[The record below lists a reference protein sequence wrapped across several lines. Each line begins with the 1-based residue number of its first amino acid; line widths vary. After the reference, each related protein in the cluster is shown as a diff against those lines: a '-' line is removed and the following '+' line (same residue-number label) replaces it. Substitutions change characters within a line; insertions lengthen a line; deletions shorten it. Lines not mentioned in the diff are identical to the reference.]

1 MDVREMFRILQI
13 EETKD
18 KNAIK
23 TAYRRLLPQTN
34 PEDDPEGFKQLRQA
48 YEEAMRYADRPAE
61 SETAMKQR
69 DTSPVGLWL
78 EQAEEI
84 YASWQRRLDPQ
95 EWQALF
101 KDDVCQA
108 LDLAE
113 EVQEKFLVFLMS
125 HFRLPHQIWQL
136 CDKEFRIVEQRQQ
149 LQEKFPRDYIQYI
162 CFEIESGGFMDFE
175 LFEGSDDGPYDSY
188 INLYLQTKQLMDQCA
203 AAGLW
208 EDESV
213 RQMAEQADQM
223 LTQLETMEVYHPYCD
238 VERLRLA
245 VKAGRREEV
254 RERIQLLS
262 WGDAADNIYVMLQVG
277 AAWEYLEEMEPAR
290 EIYAK
295 LLERQA
301 DNYPAGVG
309 MMHCEMIAGQWT
321 QAKERIMDL
330 MDVAKND
337 PHLMDCMHECNK
349 HLIPE
354 MEARLKED
362 PSDWNERVELGWC
375 LFQEERGDDCITL
388 LHELPVT
395 EEMRIEYCNM
405 LSRTYLMRKEYE
417 LSMPLLEEW
426 QKLMYALP
434 DSEDPKIKKRKRRIG
449 YSYYA
454 MAFCLQETGR
464 AEEAIAYYD
473 KAIAMEKD
481 EDMLQSYL
489 MGKAHMLCTILHRY
503 EESADTCDQ
512 LLERNEQFMPAYV
525 CRQECSYRMHRAQ
538 AVIDDYHRAVSIYPI
553 FLPPYLMAAKVFF
566 FYRQYKNALDVIA
579 KARELGL
586 TSTELDYYEAR
597 TLRYL
602 AEKKEDLDRPKE
614 LLSSVLVQLEKE
626 AEEKAEKEKAQN
638 ENGQEGHSS
647 ARSAEE
653 EEMLIG
659 ADPVEEAEVWKEL
672 AFCYMDEKNWD
683 MAMQT
688 ALDGLQKFP
697 DDNGLVYAK
706 AGTLKGQGKWR
717 EAEPLYQQLLTEQ
730 PDNAVIMGHLLDC
743 LDELN
748 RKDEL
753 EAMCEKILA
762 MDPENTRALYR
773 LMHVY
778 QDRMNDKRDPA
789 WFASA
794 WELAEK
800 LVRLQP
806 TAYYHIER
814 GLLLSDVYRLEDAIR
829 DYLKAAE
836 LEPDNLYAYNNAG
849 VNCQHMD
856 RFEEA
861 ETYFKKSIELLGD
874 EDESIL
880 PWKNLAV
887 LYLIQKRYEDAWNCI
902 AENEKRF
909 PDRASLYMD
918 RAEILEKSGQFGEAI
933 REYERFLDK
942 KDNKSRRAKV
952 NIANVY
958 AMKGDTRTAQ
968 KCFKKLLKEFP
979 GDRWIENQWID
990 FMLEEQVDL
999 RTAYS
1004 ILKKRLLADPAKD
1017 GKANLYDLVQM
1028 VEVCYYLKRQKE
1040 REQYYERALQ
1050 ALKQCGPQG
1059 EESYIGL
1066 EPTAPSYLFHLGLLY
1081 LFGGDLDK
1089 AEQMFVRMQRS
1100 RRCEFCHY
1108 SGCYEALRGLALVR
1122 FMQEQFDEA
1131 QDLFEKALEINPYD
1145 GVSRY
1150 YLTHQKE
1157 FRKKR

>member
-1 MDVREMFRILQI
+1 MDVREMFHILQI

-18 KNAIK
+18 KNEIK
-23 TAYRRLLPQTN
+23 TAYRRLLQQTN

-48 YEEAMRYADRPAE
+48 YEEAMRYADRPVE
-61 SETAMKQR
+61 SEAVVKPQ

-78 EQAEEI
+78 ARAEEI
-84 YASWQRRLDPQ
+84 YGSWQRRLDPTQWQ
-95 EWQALF
+95 ELF
-101 KDDVCQA
+101 KDDICQA

-125 HFRLPHQIWQL
+125 HFRLPHEVWQL
-136 CDKEFRIVEQRQQ
+136 CDKEFGIVEQRQQ
-149 LQEKFPRDYIQYI
+149 LLEKFPRDYIQYI
-162 CFEIESGGFMDFE
+162 CFEIENGGFMDFG
-175 LFEGSDDGPYDSY
+175 LFEGPDDGAYDPY
-188 INLYLQTKQLMDQCA
+188 INLYLQIKQLMDQCA

-208 EDESV
+208 EDEKV

-223 LTQLETMEVYHPYCD
+223 LTQLEAMEVYHPYGD

-245 VKAGRREEV
+245 VKAGRQDEV
-254 RERIQLLS
+254 RERIQMLS
-262 WGDAADNIYVMLQVG
+262 WGEAADNIYVMLQVG
-277 AAWEYLEEMEPAR
+277 AAWESLEEMEPAR
-290 EIYAK
+290 EVYAK
-295 LLERQA
+295 LLERQT

-309 MMHCEMIAGQWT
+309 MMHCEMVAAQWT

-375 LFQEERGDDCITL
+375 LFQEERSDDCIAL

-405 LSRTYLMRKEYE
+405 LSRTYLMRKEYQ

-426 QKLMYALP
+426 QKLMYELP
-434 DSEDPKIKKRKRRIG
+434 DSDDPKIKKRKRRIG

-473 KAIAMEKD
+473 KAIALEKD

-503 EESADTCDQ
+503 EESAETCDQ
-512 LLERNEQFMPAYV
+512 LLERNEQYMPAYV

-538 AVIDDYHRAVSIYPI
+538 AVIDDYHRAVSIYPV

-566 FYRQYKNALDVIA
+566 FYRQYKNALDVIG
-579 KARELGL
+579 KARDMGL
-586 TSTELDYYEAR
+586 TSAELDYYEAR
-597 TLRYL
+597 ALRYM

-614 LLSSVLVQLEKE
+614 LLSSVLVQLQKE
-626 AEEKAEKEKAQN
+626 AEEKAEKEKAPG
-638 ENGQEGHSS
+638 ED
-647 ARSAEE
+647 
-653 EEMLIG
+653 EMLLG

-688 ALDGLQKFP
+688 AMDGLQKFP
-697 DDNGLVYAK
+697 DDSGLVYAK
-706 AGTLKGQGKWR
+706 AGTLKGLGKYK
-717 EAEPLYQQLLTEQ
+717 EAEPLYQQLLTDQ
-730 PDNAVIMGHLLDC
+730 PDNTVIMGHLLDC
-743 LDELN
+743 LNELD
-748 RKDEL
+748 RKNEL
-753 EAMCEKILA
+753 ESLCEKILA
-762 MDPENTRALYR
+762 TDPDNTRALYR
-773 LMHVY
+773 LMHLY
-778 QDRMNDKRDPA
+778 QDRMNDKRDSS
-789 WFASA
+789 WFAPA
-794 WELAEK
+794 LELADK

-806 TAYYHIER
+806 TAYYYIER
-814 GLLLSDVYRLEDAIR
+814 GLLLSDMYRLEDAID
-829 DYLKAAE
+829 DYKKAAQE
-836 LEPDNLYAYNNAG
+836 EPDNLYAYNNAG
-849 VNCQHMD
+849 VNCQHLD

-861 ETYFKKSIELLGD
+861 EEYFKKSIALLGE
-874 EDESIL
+874 EDESVL

-887 LYLIQKRYEDAWNCI
+887 LYLIQQRYEEAWDCV
-902 AENEKRF
+902 AENEKLF

-933 REYERFLDK
+933 REYERFLEK
-942 KDNKSRRAKV
+942 KDSKSRRAKV

-958 AMKGDTRTAQ
+958 DIKGDTKTAQ

-1040 REQYYERALQ
+1040 REQYYARALQ
-1050 ALKQCGPQG
+1050 AIQQCGPAG
-1059 EESYIGL
+1059 EESYVGL
-1066 EPTAPSYLFHLGLLY
+1066 EPTAPSYLYHLGLLH
-1081 LFGGDLDK
+1081 LFGGSLDL
-1089 AEQMFVRMQRS
+1089 AEQMFGRMKQGH
-1100 RRCEFCHY
+1100 RCEFCHY
-1108 SGCYEALRGLALVR
+1108 GGCYEAWRGMALVR
-1122 FMQEQFDEA
+1122 LMQERFDEA
-1131 QDLFEKALEINPYD
+1131 QELFEKALKINPYD

-1150 YLTHQKE
+1150 YLTHTKE
-1157 FRKKR
+1157 FRKKK

>member
-18 KNAIK
+18 KHAIK

-48 YEEAMRYADRPAE
+48 YEEAMRYADRPV
-61 SETAMKQR
+61 ETGPKDEQR

-78 EQAEEI
+78 EQAEKI

-95 EWQALF
+95 QWQALF
-101 KDDVCQA
+101 KEDVCQA

-125 HFRLPHQIWQL
+125 HFRLPHKIWQL

-149 LQEKFPRDYIQYI
+149 LLEKFPRDYIQYI
-162 CFEIESGGFMDFE
+162 CFEIENGGFMDFE
-175 LFEGSDDGPYDSY
+175 LFEGPDDGPYDPY
-188 INLYLQTKQLMDQCA
+188 INQYLQAKQLMDQCA
-203 AAGLW
+203 AAGSW
-208 EDESV
+208 DDERV
-213 RQMAEQADQM
+213 RQLAEQADQI
-223 LTQLETMEVYHPYCD
+223 LTQLEAMDVYHPYCD

-245 VKAGRREEV
+245 VKAGRRDEV

-277 AAWEYLEEMEPAR
+277 AAWEYLEEMEHAR
-290 EIYAK
+290 DIYAK

-309 MMHCEMIAGQWT
+309 MMHCEMVAGQWT

-349 HLIPE
+349 YLIPE

-375 LFQEERGDDCITL
+375 LFQEERSDDCIAL
-388 LHELPVT
+388 LHEIPVT

-405 LSRTYLMRKEYE
+405 LSRTYLMRKEYD
-417 LSMPLLEEW
+417 LSLPLLEEW
-426 QKLMYALP
+426 QKLMYELP
-434 DSEDPKIKKRKRRIG
+434 DSDDLKIKKKKRRIG

-454 MAFCLQETGR
+454 LAFCYQETGR

-473 KAIAMEKD
+473 KAIALEKD

-512 LLERNEQFMPAYV
+512 LLERNEQYMPAYV

-538 AVIDDYHRAVSIYPI
+538 AVIDDYHRAVSIYPV

-566 FYRQYKNALDVIA
+566 FYRQYENAKDVID

-586 TSTELDYYEAR
+586 TSTELDYFEAR

-602 AEKKEDLDRPKE
+602 AEKKEDLDRPKV
-614 LLSSVLVQLEKE
+614 LLSSVLTQLQKE
-626 AEEKAEKEKAQN
+626 AEEKAQREQNREQQDKAA
-638 ENGQEGHSS
+638 G
-647 ARSAEE
+647 AMEE
-653 EEMLIG
+653 EEPIIG
-659 ADPVEEAEVWKEL
+659 SDPVEESEVWKEL
-672 AFCYMDEKNWD
+672 AFCYMDEKDWD

-688 ALDGLQKFP
+688 VKDGLQRFP
-697 DDNGLVYAK
+697 DDSGLTYAK
-706 AGTLKGQGKWR
+706 AGTLKGLGKWK

-730 PDNAVIMGHLLDC
+730 PDNTVIMGHLLDC

-753 EAMCEKILA
+753 ESMCKQILA
-762 MDPENTRALYR
+762 MAPDNTRALYR

-778 QDRMNDKRDPA
+778 QDRMNGKRDPSQL
-789 WFASA
+789 ASA
-794 WELAEK
+794 LELADK
-800 LVRLQP
+800 LVQLQP

-814 GLLLSDVYRLEDAIR
+814 GLLLSDVYRLEEAIE
-829 DYLKAAE
+829 DYKKAAE
-836 LEPDNLYAYNNAG
+836 LESDNLYAYNNAG
-849 VNCQHMD
+849 VNYQHLN

-861 ETYFKKSIELLGD
+861 EEYYRKAIELLGD
-874 EDESIL
+874 ESESIL

-887 LYLIQKRYEDAWNCI
+887 LYLIQRRFEEAWNCVT
-902 AENEKRF
+902 ENEKRF

-918 RAEILEKSGQFGEAI
+918 RAEILEKSGRFEEAI
-933 REYERFLDK
+933 DEYNRFLDK
-942 KDNKSRRAKV
+942 KDSKSKRAQV

-979 GDRWIENQWID
+979 GDRWIENQFID

-1004 ILKKRLLADPAKD
+1004 MLKKRLLGDPAKD

-1040 REQYYERALQ
+1040 REQYYARALQ
-1050 ALKQCGPQG
+1050 AIQQCGPEG
-1059 EESYIGL
+1059 EGSYVGL
-1066 EPTAPSYLFHLGLLY
+1066 DSTAPSYRFHLGLLY

-1089 AEQMFVRMQRS
+1089 AEQMFTRMGQS
-1100 RRCEFCHY
+1100 HRCEFCHY
-1108 SGCYEALRGLALVR
+1108 GSCYEAYRGLALVR
-1122 FMQEQFDEA
+1122 YMQERFDEA
-1131 QDLFEKALEINPYD
+1131 RELFEKALSINPYD

-1150 YLTHQKE
+1150 YLTNSKE
-1157 FRKKR
+1157 FRKKK

>member
-18 KNAIK
+18 KNTIK

-48 YEEAMRYADRPAE
+48 YEEAMGYADRPAE
-61 SETAMKQR
+61 AEVAKKER

-84 YASWQRRLDPQ
+84 YLSWQRRLDPKQ
-95 EWQALF
+95 WQALF
-101 KDDVCQA
+101 QEDVCQA

-113 EVQEKFLVFLMS
+113 EVQEKFLVFLMT
-125 HFRLPHQIWQL
+125 HFRLPHPVWQL

-149 LQEKFPRDYIQYI
+149 LLEKFPRDYIQYI
-162 CFEIESGGFMDFE
+162 CFEIERGGFVDLA
-175 LFEGSDDGPYDSY
+175 LFEGPDDGPYDPY
-188 INLYLQTKQLMDQCA
+188 INLYLQVKHVMDECD
-203 AAGLW
+203 AAGMWGEERVGQL
-208 EDESV
+208 
-213 RQMAEQADQM
+213 AEQIDTL
-223 LTQLETMEVYHPYCD
+223 LTQLEAMEVYHPYSD

-245 VKAGRREEV
+245 VKAGRKDEV
-254 RERIQLLS
+254 QERIQLLS
-262 WGDAADNIYVMLQVG
+262 WGEAADNIYVMLQVG
-277 AAWEYLEEMEPAR
+277 AAWEYLEEIEQAR
-290 EIYAK
+290 EVYAK
-295 LLERQA
+295 LLERQE

-309 MMHCEMIAGQWT
+309 MMHCEMVAGQWT
-321 QAKERIMDL
+321 QAKERLMDL

-337 PHLMDCMHECNK
+337 PHLLDCMHECNR
-349 HLIPE
+349 HLIPK

-375 LFQEERGDDCITL
+375 LFQEERSDDCIAL
-388 LHELPVT
+388 LHEQPVT

-405 LSRTYLMRKEYE
+405 LSRTYLMRREYDR
-417 LSMPLLEEW
+417 SMPLLEEW
-426 QKLMYALP
+426 QKLMYELP
-434 DSEDPKIKKRKRRIG
+434 DSDDPKIKKRRRRIG

-454 MAFCLQETGR
+454 IAFCLQETGR

-473 KAIAMEKD
+473 KAIALEKD
-481 EDMLQSYL
+481 EEMLQSYL

-503 EESADTCDQ
+503 EDSADTCDR
-512 LLERNEQFMPAYV
+512 LLERNEQYMPAYV

-538 AVIDDYHRAVSIYPI
+538 AVIDDYHRAISIYPV
-553 FLPPYLMAAKVFF
+553 FLPPYLMAAKVFY
-566 FYRQYKNALDVIA
+566 FYRQYKNALEVIG

-602 AEKKEDLDRPKE
+602 AEKKEDLDRPKD
-614 LLSSVLVQLEKE
+614 LFGSVLTQLQKE
-626 AEEKAEKEKAQN
+626 AEKKVQK
-638 ENGQEGHSS
+638 ENGEEDPNRENSD
-647 ARSAEE
+647 E
-653 EEMLIG
+653 EEMVIG
-659 ADPVEEAEVWKEL
+659 ADLIEEAEVWKEL
-672 AFCYMDEKNWD
+672 AFCYMDEKDWD
-683 MAMQT
+683 MAMQIVT
-688 ALDGLQKFP
+688 DGLEKFP
-697 DDNGLVYAK
+697 DDSGLVYAK

-717 EAEPLYQQLLTEQ
+717 EAEPLYQQLLTDQ
-730 PDNAVIMGHLLDC
+730 PDNTVIMGHLLDC

-753 EAMCEKILA
+753 ESMCKKLLA
-762 MDPENTRALYR
+762 MEPDNTRALYR

-778 QDRMNDKRDPA
+778 QDRLNDKRDPA
-789 WFASA
+789 WFAPA
-794 WELAEK
+794 LELADK

-806 TAYYHIER
+806 TAYYYIER
-814 GLLLSDVYRLEDAIR
+814 GLLLSDMYRLEDAIR
-829 DYLKAAE
+829 DYRKAAE
-836 LEPDNLYAYNNAG
+836 LESDNLYAYNNAG
-849 VNCQHMD
+849 VNCQHLD
-856 RFEEA
+856 RYEEA
-861 ETYFKKSIELLGD
+861 EEYFKRSIQLLG
-874 EDESIL
+874 EEGESIL

-887 LYLIQKRYEDAWNCI
+887 LYLIQKRYEDAWSCI

-918 RAEILEKSGQFGEAI
+918 RAEILEKSGQFYEAI

-958 AMKGDTRTAQ
+958 AMKGDSRTAQ

-979 GDRWIENQWID
+979 GDRWVENQFID

-1004 ILKKRLLADPAKD
+1004 MLKKRLLGDPAKD

-1028 VEVCYYLKRQKE
+1028 VEVCYYLKREKE
-1040 REQYYERALQ
+1040 REQYYARALQ
-1050 ALKQCGPQG
+1050 AVKQCGPEG
-1059 EESYIGL
+1059 EESYVGL
-1066 EPTAPSYLFHLGLLY
+1066 ESTAPSYRFHLGLLY
-1081 LFGGDLDK
+1081 LFGGDLNK
-1089 AEQMFVRMQRS
+1089 AEQMFTRMGQS
-1100 RRCEFCHY
+1100 HRCEFCHY
-1108 SGCYEALRGLALVR
+1108 GSCYESYRGLALVR

-1131 QDLFEKALEINPYD
+1131 RELFEKALAINPYD

-1150 YLTHQKE
+1150 YLTHSKE
-1157 FRKKR
+1157 LRKKK